1 MLFPILLLLM
11 LTRRCSGL
19 TDRVAVFALEM
30 DVAVAAAVAVE
41 VTGVCEY
48 NNDEI
53 TVKDKVIIKLRE

>member
-1 MLFPILLLLM
+1 
-11 LTRRCSGL
+11 
-19 TDRVAVFALEM
+19 M
-30 DVAVAAAVAVE
+30 DVAVAVAVEVE